1 MKTKNVLPTKD
12 KKIKS
17 ERGYRKMRLRTVSS
31 VEGQITVITSGNGS
45 ETAGLPIEGIA
56 RAKFLKRS
64 QVFTLKR
71 NVRLRDPRR
80 KKKVALVAE

>member
-1 MKTKNVLPTKD
+1 
-12 KKIKS
+12 
-17 ERGYRKMRLRTVSS
+17 MRLRTVSS

-56 RAKFLKRS
+56 RAKLSKVLEALTGVYAQEKR
-64 QVFTLKR
+64 QAEIPEK
-71 NVRLRDPRR
+71 